1 MSTFDLLDTVLPPE
15 GRFCVIGIGRYP
27 DQHLVDTRE
36 ELDAYTKNFNERKI
50 DAYFGCAKFGP
61 LNNRTHENA
70 TYFRA
75 LWVDIDCGPT
85 KATPNE
91 KGVIQGYIDQQT
103 GIAELKKFCMAVGL
117 PKPILVSSGYGAHA
131 YWLLDKTISRREWEP
146 LAERLAEL
154 CVEQGLIVDPMV
166 FEASRVLRQ
175 PGTFNFKRDT
185 PVEVTVLNEHTPR
198 LTYDEFKG
206 VLGAA
211 EPKEDKPDFIPR
223 TVSPMMEALM
233 GNKIKRFKTIMIKS
247 AKGEGCAQLL
257 ECFNNQDSISEPLWR
272 SALSI
277 TAFCID
283 SHAASHKMSDGY
295 PGYDAREV
303 DQKVH
308 VLQLKGGPHHC
319 TTFAKLNPTG
329 CDGCTHKGKIKSP
342 IMLGVEIEQADTEG
356 DEYVVK
362 SNEGKV
368 QHIPEFPFP
377 FFRGK
382 KGGIYIQPID
392 GEDETEPTLVYEH
405 DLYVVKRMHDVES
418 GEVALFRLHLPHD
431 GVREFTIST
440 MVISMKDE
448 LKRALAQQGV
458 VAHAK
463 QYDNLAR
470 FVVFFVKNLQY
481 LKKAETMRTQFGWV
495 ESNSKFILGDREITK
510 DGVFYSPPSTT
521 TKDIAEHLV
530 VQGDLDKWKEV
541 FNMYALPGMEPH
553 AFAALTAFGS
563 PLLKFTGLEG
573 AIVNVIYPE
582 SGSGKSTAL
591 FMCNSVYG
599 APKELTSMFKDTFN
613 AKMHRL
619 GVMNNLPNTIDEIT
633 NLSGTEFSDLAYSI
647 SQGRG
652 KDKMKGSTNELR
664 ANHTK
669 WQGITLCSANA
680 SFYEKLGITKNSP
693 DGESMRLLEY
703 RIEPNGI
710 ISVERGKQLF
720 DHQLRENFGHAGEPY
735 IQWLVNNQ
743 EDAVALMRQVQ
754 ARLDKEVQFTMRER
768 FWSAVAACNIAGG
781 LIAKS
786 LKLHDYDMKA
796 VYDWLK
802 IMLNEMRNDV
812 TPPQSTPITALGEF
826 INAHITNAL
835 VVNGVVDARS
845 NMQHMPMLEPKGEL
859 LIRYEPDT
867 KELYVAAKQFKEFCV
882 RQQINYKTTLKDLT
896 AMKVFVEGMN
906 KRMSKGMKVVS
917 PAVRVLRFDAS
928 VSEFLQM
935 DSFALTNE
943 DRDSLVSD

>member
-1 MSTFDLLDTVLPPE
+1 
-15 GRFCVIGIGRYP
+15 
-27 DQHLVDTRE
+27 
-36 ELDAYTKNFNERKI
+36 
-50 DAYFGCAKFGP
+50 
-61 LNNRTHENA
+61 
-70 TYFRA
+70 
-75 LWVDIDCGPT
+75 
-85 KATPNE
+85 
-91 KGVIQGYIDQQT
+91 
-103 GIAELKKFCMAVGL
+103 
-117 PKPILVSSGYGAHA
+117 
-131 YWLLDKTISRREWEP
+131 
-146 LAERLAEL
+146 
-154 CVEQGLIVDPMV
+154 
-166 FEASRVLRQ
+166 
-175 PGTFNFKRDT
+175 
-185 PVEVTVLNEHTPR
+185 
-198 LTYDEFKG
+198 
-206 VLGAA
+206 
-211 EPKEDKPDFIPR
+211 
-223 TVSPMMEALM
+223 
-233 GNKIKRFKTIMIKS
+233 
-247 AKGEGCAQLL
+247 
-257 ECFNNQDSISEPLWR
+257 
-272 SALSI
+272 
-277 TAFCID
+277 
-283 SHAASHKMSDGY
+283 
-295 PGYDAREV
+295 
-303 DQKVH
+303 
-308 VLQLKGGPHHC
+308 
-319 TTFAKLNPTG
+319 
-329 CDGCTHKGKIKSP
+329 
-342 IMLGVEIEQADTEG
+342 
-356 DEYVVK
+356 
-362 SNEGKV
+362 
-368 QHIPEFPFP
+368 
-377 FFRGK
+377 
-382 KGGIYIQPID
+382 
-392 GEDETEPTLVYEH
+392 
-405 DLYVVKRMHDVES
+405 
-418 GEVALFRLHLPHD
+418 
-431 GVREFTIST
+431 
-440 MVISMKDE
+440 
-448 LKRALAQQGV
+448 
-458 VAHAK
+458 
-463 QYDNLAR
+463 
-470 FVVFFVKNLQY
+470 
-481 LKKAETMRTQFGWV
+481 
-495 ESNSKFILGDREITK
+495 
-510 DGVFYSPPSTT
+510 
-521 TKDIAEHLV
+521 
-530 VQGDLDKWKEV
+530 
-541 FNMYALPGMEPH
+541 
-553 AFAALTAFGS
+553 
-563 PLLKFTGLEG
+563 
-573 AIVNVIYPE
+573 
-582 SGSGKSTAL
+582 
-591 FMCNSVYG
+591 
-599 APKELTSMFKDTFN
+599 
-613 AKMHRL
+613 
-619 GVMNNLPNTIDEIT
+619 LPNTIDEIT

-845 NMQHMPMLEPKGEL
+845 NLQHMPMLEPKGEL

-917 PAVRVLRFDAS
+917 PAVRVLKFDAS